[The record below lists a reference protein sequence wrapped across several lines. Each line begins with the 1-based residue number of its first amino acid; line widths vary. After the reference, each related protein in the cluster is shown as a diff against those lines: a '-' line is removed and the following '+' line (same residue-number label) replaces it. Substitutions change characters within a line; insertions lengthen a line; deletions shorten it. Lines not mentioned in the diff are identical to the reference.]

1 MKKKV
6 LVVACHPDDETL
18 GCGGYFDKYK
28 HKYKFK
34 VIFLNDDSTPME
46 FVMEVLT
53 NIYKHNEDNAT
64 KLTMQ
69 IHTEGSGIVGVYSH
83 EIAEMKATETVSLSR
98 NHGFQLQIK
107 IEEE

>member
-1 MKKKV
+1 MTADVK
-6 LVVACHPDDETL
+6 LDEKISVNL
-18 GCGGYFDKYK
+18 KEPK
-28 HKYKFK
+28 KFK

-107 IEEE
+107 REEELVNLKN

>member
-1 MKKKV
+1 MTADVK
-6 LVVACHPDDETL
+6 LDERISVNL
-18 GCGGYFDKYK
+18 KEPK
-28 HKYKFK
+28 KFK

-46 FVMEVLT
+46 FVMEVLK
-53 NIYKHNEDNAT
+53 NIYKHTDDTAT
-64 KLTMQ
+64 KLTME
-69 IHTEGSGIVGVYSH
+69 IHSEGSGIVGVYSH